1 MFSSHPRS
9 FRRLLIVRLLL
20 LGVPILLIG
29 QYFTLRKG
37 RTNLLETARQNLS
50 SSAVR
55 KGDLVGQNLHLL
67 QSNLQTLSQTTA
79 LQQGDDA
86 AISAQVR
93 QFIDQIPLSAAC
105 IQVNAGTSDQELFNN
120 CSTPLPIA
128 FNQLPWAGSE
138 AAPSASTV
146 PSFYLTALDSPT
158 APPSADEE
166 GMAHAQV
173 TTVVSVPV
181 YSPEGRLRYTL
192 SLQAQLHQ
200 LHNTGARSLVGDT
213 TLIDADGRVRVHPDP
228 TWVGQSIQDLPG
240 SDRWDAIV
248 RRAQNGDSATLHIF
262 HFLDNTD
269 TEEWLAGY
277 APLEVPIAPG
287 QRETWTV
294 LAVTPI
300 DHALYGLRDIRDL
313 LLLFTLGLLAAQV
326 LLVLYLAR
334 GLSQPMERLCTYAQA
349 VQDLSEFKE
358 VPQNFRVWELDHLA
372 KVLNRMLQR
381 IEQRARELQHAW
393 QEAQMANQLKSE
405 FLANTSHELRTPL
418 NAIIGCIRLVRD
430 DCCDS
435 EEEKEEFL
443 TRADQA
449 AIHLLAVI
457 NDILDI
463 AKIESGTLELYVE
476 TLDVRAIIGEVIQ
489 LQTVQAQQKG
499 LQLRAPALDHPLWV
513 RADRSKLKQVLLN
526 VVYNAIKF
534 TETGEVALYTTV
546 EPGETDPELE
556 SDGHSP
562 APDHRPQL
570 PVGIDL
576 PTPLPRLLISIRD
589 TGIGVDPKQ
598 QAKLFQ
604 PFVMADGST
613 TRRFEGTGLGL
624 AISRD
629 LMTLMEGSITLYS
642 EGLGQGTL
650 VVIALPLLSTETA
663 VDSLGESPAPASRD
677 RLTSPSH

>member
-1 MFSSHPRS
+1 MFSPHPRS

-20 LGVPILLIG
+20 IGVPILLIG
-29 QYFTLRKG
+29 QYVTLRKG

-67 QSNLQTLSQTTA
+67 QGNLQTLSQTTA
-79 LQQGDDA
+79 LQQGNA
-86 AISAQVR
+86 EAIAAQVR
-93 QFIDQIPLSAAC
+93 QFIDQIPLAEAC
-105 IQVNAGTSDQELFNN
+105 IQINDGTSDQEVFNR
-120 CSTPLPIA
+120 CPRSLPIP
-128 FNQLPWAGSE
+128 FSQLPWADGG
-138 AAPSASTV
+138 TV
-146 PSFYLTALDSPT
+146 PPSFNIETDFYLTAVESPLNSLEDDGNRT
-158 APPSADEE
+158 ST
-166 GMAHAQV
+166 AHAQL
-173 TTVVSVPV
+173 TTVVSVSV
-181 YSPEGRLRYTL
+181 YDSAGNLRYTL

-200 LHNTGARSLVGDT
+200 LQNTGARSLVGDT
-213 TLIDADGRVRVHPDP
+213 ALIDANGIVRVHPDP
-228 TWVGQSIQDLPG
+228 ALVGQSIHDLPG
-240 SDRWDAIV
+240 RDRWDAIV
-248 RRAQNGDSATLHIF
+248 RRAQTGDTATLHIF
-262 HFLDNTD
+262 DFLDNAD

-277 APLEVPIAPG
+277 APLEVPVTPG
-287 QRETWTV
+287 QSETWTV

-300 DHALYGLRDIRDL
+300 EHALYGLQGIRDL
-313 LLLFTLGLLAAQV
+313 LILFTLGLLTAQV
-326 LLVLYLAR
+326 LLILYLAR
-334 GLSQPMERLCTYAQA
+334 GLSQPMERLCAYAQA

-435 EEEKEEFL
+435 EEEQDEFL

-476 TLDVRAIIGEVIQ
+476 TLDVRSIIEAVIQ

-499 LQLRAPALDHPLWV
+499 LRLRAPALDHPLWV

-534 TETGEVALYTTV
+534 TETGEVALDTTV
-546 EPGETDPELE
+546 EQADAEAEPE
-556 SDGHSP
+556 SDSHP
-562 APDHRPQL
+562 L
-570 PVGIDL
+570 PPGIDL
-576 PTPLPRLLISIRD
+576 STPCPRLLISIRD
-589 TGIGVDPKQ
+589 TGIGIDPNQ

-629 LMTLMEGSITLYS
+629 LITLMEGSITLYS
-642 EGLGQGTL
+642 GGLGQGTL
-650 VVIALPLLSTETA
+650 VVIALPLLAATTET
-663 VDSLGESPAPASRD
+663 DSLESDPAESNRD
-677 RLTSPSH
+677 RVAQTR

>member
-1 MFSSHPRS
+1 MFSFHPRS

-29 QYFTLRKG
+29 QYVTLRKG

-79 LQQGDDA
+79 LEQGDAA
-86 AISAQVR
+86 AIAAQVR
-93 QFIDQIPLSAAC
+93 QFIDQIPLSEAC
-105 IQVNAGTSDQELFNN
+105 IQVNAGTSDQEVFNS
-120 CSTPLPIA
+120 CPHSLPIS
-128 FNQLPWAGSE
+128 FSQLPWADGG
-138 AAPSASTV
+138 ATPPSLNTATD
-146 PSFYLTALDSPT
+146 FYLTAVESPLDALEDDGDSKST
-158 APPSADEE
+158 
-166 GMAHAQV
+166 AHAQV

-181 YSPEGRLRYTL
+181 YGSAGNLRYTL

-200 LHNTGARSLVGDT
+200 LQNTGARSLVGDT
-213 TLIDADGRVRVHPDP
+213 ALIDANGIVRVHPDP
-228 TWVGQSIQDLPG
+228 TWVGQSIYDLPG
-240 SDRWDAIV
+240 RDRWDAIV
-248 RRAQNGDSATLHIF
+248 RRAQAGDTATLHIF
-262 HFLDNTD
+262 DFLDNAD

-277 APLEVPIAPG
+277 APLEVSVAPG
-287 QRETWTV
+287 QNETWTV
-294 LAVTPI
+294 LAITPI
-300 DHALYGLRDIRDL
+300 EHALYGLKDIRDL
-313 LLLFTLGLLAAQV
+313 LIFFTLGLLAAQV
-326 LLVLYLAR
+326 LLILYLAR
-334 GLSQPMERLCTYAQA
+334 GLSQPMERLCAYAQA

-358 VPQNFRVWELDHLA
+358 VPQNFQVWELDHLA

-476 TLDVRAIIGEVIQ
+476 TLDVRSIIEEVIQ
-489 LQTVQAQQKG
+489 LQTVQAEQKG

-546 EPGETDPELE
+546 EQGDAAVEPE
-556 SDGHSP
+556 SD
-562 APDHRPQL
+562 RPHL
-570 PVGIDL
+570 PLGIDL
-576 PTPLPRLLISIRD
+576 PTPCPRLLISIRD
-589 TGIGVDPKQ
+589 TGVGVDPNQ

-650 VVIALPLLSTETA
+650 VIIALPLLA
-663 VDSLGESPAPASRD
+663 AAADSLEGDPAKSNRD
-677 RLTSPSH
+677 RVASQLP